1 MKNAIFDELLKKCEN
16 EQQEIILYRL
26 KDTDSENR
34 VKRSELSELIH
45 TDDRTMR
52 SVVSDMR
59 KNGIFIAGDTRSSGY
74 YLPQTFDEFTL
85 FAANYSGRAMATLY
99 TQGQMF
105 NSARELLL
113 EQTKMEVNV

>member
-1 MKNAIFDELLKKCEN
+1 MMNEIFNELVKKCEN

-26 KDTDSENR
+26 KDTNSDNR
-34 VKRSELSELIH
+34 VKRSELSELLH
-45 TDDRTMR
+45 TKDRAMR
-52 SVVSDMR
+52 CVISEMR

-74 YLPQTFDEFTL
+74 YLPQSFDEFTM

-113 EQTKMEVNV
+113 GQTSMEVKA